1 MISHRA
7 YTLSLLCL
15 VVSCVVPANPQINA
29 SPPLPETVNAV
40 PKVGSVNTD
49 IRPGPNGPKL
59 ELVTLEGE
67 LLIPT
72 GTSAFVVQGATQIS
86 LVSQMM
92 RVLSP
97 PAYAAVSEDEDIEAE
112 DIQAFTASVNGQI
125 VPMTVLDRV
134 ETDAGQVISYRL
146 EQVPTS
152 DNNVMLEF
160 KSPSNA
166 FVIRGLVEKIEK
178 TTTRLSERFDLDST
192 ALAYLWE
199 SLGDARPERLN
210 QDNLNLLKKQSS
222 VQEVKQALY
231 QHYIRPE
238 MKSAQQAQ
246 AVRNV
251 LSPVLNQALQ
261 KDTAAQT
268 YLKKVRACQQT
279 TVPCGLPALQ
289 DRQVQELPPVL
300 VRLAELREAARKK
313 KRESRSRPS
322 KRAEVSAPA
331 NSALSVNNDNQKR
344 PRLR

>member
-1 MISHRA
+1 MINRRV

-15 VVSCVVPANPQINA
+15 VVSCVAPTNPQTHA
-29 SPPLPETVNAV
+29 SQPLPETVNAV
-40 PKVGSVNTD
+40 PEVTSVNTD

-67 LLIPT
+67 LLIPA
-72 GTSAFVVQGATQIS
+72 GTSAFVVQGAPQIS
-86 LVSQMM
+86 FTTQMM
-92 RVLSP
+92 RVVSP
-97 PAYAAVSEDEDIEAE
+97 PAYAATSEDEDIETE
-112 DIQAFTASVNGQI
+112 DLQAFTASVNGQI

-134 ETDAGQVISYRL
+134 ETDAGQLISYRL

-152 DNNVMLEF
+152 ENNVMIEF

-231 QHYIRPE
+231 QHYIRPA
-238 MKSAQQAQ
+238 MRSAQQAQ
-246 AVRNV
+246 EVRNV

-268 YLKKVRACQQT
+268 YLKKARECQQKA
-279 TVPCGLPALQ
+279 VACGLPALQ
-289 DRQVQELPPVL
+289 DRQVQTFPAVL

-331 NSALSVNNDNQKR
+331 NSAISVNNDGKKR
-344 PRLR
+344 LLFR